1 MDPTSIR
8 LRTLLGIFAAAVV
21 TAAALRHVVHVDV
34 GLSREAIR
42 SDALIVAGLIAALI
56 AIEFFGNRLRK
67 SK

>member
-8 LRTLLGIFAAAVV
+8 LRTLLGILAAAVV
-21 TAAALRHVVHVDV
+21 TAAVLRHVAHVHV

-42 SDALIVAGLIAALI
+42 SNALIVAGLIAALI
-56 AIEFFGNRLRK
+56 AIEFFGRRLRK